1 MGDLHKKTT
10 GKLNWN
16 LMPFEELEEVMKAIQ
31 FGADTYQP
39 DGWKQSQDPFEF
51 FAAIM
56 RHITAWNIAVGN
68 QFALEDL
75 DSRLNHMAH
84 VAANALFLLYFDKR
98 RRIDDEKMSKD
109 KMLKMLRGDK
119 GQN

>member
-1 MGDLHKKTT
+1 
-10 GKLNWN
+10 
-16 LMPFEELEEVMKAIQ
+16 
-31 FGADTYQP
+31 
-39 DGWKQSQDPFEF
+39 
-51 FAAIM
+51 
-56 RHITAWNIAVGN
+56 
-68 QFALEDL
+68 
-75 DSRLNHMAH
+75 MAH